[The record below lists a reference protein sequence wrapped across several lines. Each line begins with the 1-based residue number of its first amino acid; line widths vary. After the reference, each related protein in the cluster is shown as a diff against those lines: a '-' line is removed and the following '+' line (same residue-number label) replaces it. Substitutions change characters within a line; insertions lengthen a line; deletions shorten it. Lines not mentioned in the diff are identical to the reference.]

1 VAFEPSD
8 AQRLL
13 LSTVGRMMD
22 KFGPDYWKD
31 LEDREAYPEAFVAEF
46 EAAGFGSL
54 LVPEAYGGAGGTL
67 TDAALLLEEIHA
79 RGGNAQPFH
88 GQYYLSFL
96 VGRFAT
102 EGLRRRFLPA
112 LGRGDLRM
120 QSFALTEPDAGS
132 DLTRIATVAQ
142 REGEAYRIQGRKVFI
157 SRVEQSDLMV
167 LVARTSPLGE
177 GAKRTEGLSLFL
189 VDLREAKGIDRT
201 RIRTMFNSQ
210 TYELFLNDL
219 VVPAENR
226 IGEEGRGFEYLL
238 HVLNPERILIASE
251 CIGDARW
258 FIDRSAEYAK
268 QRSVFGR
275 PIGSNQ
281 GVQFPLADAYA
292 RLVAAD
298 LVRWHAARLYE
309 TDADSKEVG
318 EHANIAKYLASECS
332 WRAANVA
339 MDIHGGYGM
348 ARDMHVERK
357 MRETRLY
364 QVAPISNNLV
374 LAHVAHHVLG
384 LPRSY

>member
-1 VAFEPSD
+1 MAPPRSD
-8 AQRLL
+8 AQKLL
-13 LSTVGRMMD
+13 VSTVGRLME
-22 KFGPDYWKD
+22 KFGPEYWRD
-31 LEDREAYPEAFVAEF
+31 LDAQEAYPEAFVSAF
-46 EAAGFGSL
+46 ETQGFGSL
-54 LVPEAYGGAGGTL
+54 LLPEAYGGTGGTL
-67 TDAALLLEEIHA
+67 TDACLVLEEIHA

-96 VGRFAT
+96 LSRFAS
-102 EGLRRRFLPA
+102 EALRRTYLPA
-112 LGRGDLRM
+112 LARGELRM

-132 DLTRIATVAQ
+132 DLTRIATTANRSGDV
-142 REGEAYRIQGRKVFI
+142 YRIRGRKVFI

-167 LVARTSPLGE
+167 LVARTAAPAA
-177 GAKRTEGLSLFL
+177 GAKPTEGLTLFL
-189 VDLREAKGIDRT
+189 VERT

-210 TYELFLNDL
+210 TYELFLSD
-219 VVPAENR
+219 VEVPVGNV
-226 IGEEGRGFEYLL
+226 IGEAGRGFDHLL

-251 CIGDARW
+251 CVGDARW
-258 FIDRSAEYAK
+258 FIDRSVEYAK
-268 QRSVFGR
+268 RRVVFGR

-281 GVQFPLADAYA
+281 GVQFPLADAHA

-309 TDADSKEVG
+309 SDANGKEVG
-318 EHANIAKYLASECS
+318 AAANLAKYLASECS

-339 MDIHGGYGM
+339 MDVHGGYGM
-348 ARDMHVERK
+348 ARDMDIERK

-374 LAHVAHHVLG
+374 LAHVAHQVLG

>member
-1 VAFEPSD
+1 MALAPSET
-8 AQRLL
+8 QRVM
-13 LSTVGRMMD
+13 LSTVARLMD
-22 KFGPDYWKD
+22 RFTPDYWKG

-46 EAAGFGSL
+46 EAQGFGGL
-54 LVPEAYGGAGGTL
+54 LIPTEYGGAGGTL
-67 TDAALLLEEIHA
+67 SDAAFVLEEIHA

-88 GQYYLSFL
+88 GQFYLSFL
-96 VGRFAT
+96 VSRFASDAI
-102 EGLRRRFLPA
+102 RRQFLPDLA
-112 LGRGDLRM
+112 RGKLRM

-132 DLTRIATVAQ
+132 DLARIATVAE
-142 REGEAYRIQGRKVFI
+142 RHGDRYRIQGHKVFI

-167 LVARTSPLGE
+167 LVARTSPLEE

-189 VDLREAKGIDRT
+189 VDLREAKGIERT

-219 VVPAENR
+219 EVPAENR
-226 IGEEGRGFEYLL
+226 IGEEGRGFEPLL

-258 FIDRSAEYAK
+258 FIERSAEYAK
-268 QRSVFGR
+268 QRVVFGR

-281 GVQFPLADAYA
+281 GIQFPLADAHA

-298 LVRWHAARLYE
+298 LVRWHATHLYE
-309 TDADSKEVG
+309 ADADPKEVG

-332 WRAANVA
+332 WQAANVA
-339 MDIHGGYGM
+339 MDVHGGYGM
-348 ARDMHVERK
+348 ARDMHIERK

-364 QVAPISNNLV
+364 QVAPVSNNLV
-374 LAHVAHHVLG
+374 LAHLAHQILG